1 MQYIK
6 NGKISADTWVHA
18 GADDELPATGGV
30 IVPLAR
36 WAAARDML
44 LARKA
49 PLGVRLAS
57 SESPEKIRADL
68 GRFDLVALEFPIFRD
83 GRAYSYARLL
93 REQYGYKGELR
104 AVGNVLYDQFL
115 FMHRCGFDAYEVQKD
130 ADAERFARALSEF
143 TVRYQ
148 PDADGSPSAIQLR
161 HQPQRNVKNAGSRP

>member
-6 NGKISADTWVHA
+6 NSKISVDEWLHV
-18 GADDELPATGGV
+18 GAEGGLPATGGV
-30 IVPLAR
+30 IVPLVR
-36 WAAARDML
+36 WLASRDAL

-49 PLGVRLAS
+49 PLGLLLAS
-57 SESPEKIRADL
+57 TESPEKIRDDL

-93 REQYGYKGELR
+93 REQYGFKGELR
-104 AVGNVLYDQFL
+104 AVGNVLYDQFS

-130 ADAERFARALSEF
+130 ADALRFVKALSEF

-148 PDADGSPSAIQLR
+148 PDPDGSPSAIQLR

>member
-6 NGKISADTWVHA
+6 NSKISTDEWVHV
-18 GADDELPATGGV
+18 GPEGELPAQGNL

-36 WAAARDML
+36 WQASRDEL

-49 PLGVRLAS
+49 PIGLQLAS
-57 SESPEKIRADL
+57 SEPPELIRDDL
-68 GRFDLVALEFPIFRD
+68 GRFDLIALEFPMFKD

-93 REQYGYKGELR
+93 REQYGFKGELR
-104 AVGNVLYDQFL
+104 AVGNVLYDQFS

-130 ADAERFARALSEF
+130 ADAQRFATALSEF

-148 PDADGSPSAIQLR
+148 PDPDGSPSAIELR
-161 HQPQRNVKNAGSRP
+161 HQPHRNVKSAGSRP

>member
-6 NGKISADTWVHA
+6 NAKISADEWVHVTA
-18 GADDELPATGGV
+18 EGDLPASGKV

-36 WAAARDML
+36 WQSARAEL

-57 SESPEKIRADL
+57 SESPEIIRADL
-68 GRFDLVALEFPIFRD
+68 GRFDLIALEFPIFRD

-93 REQYGYKGELR
+93 REQYGFKGELR
-104 AVGNVLYDQFL
+104 AVGNVLYDQFS
-115 FMHRCGFDAYEVQKD
+115 FMHRCGFDAYEVYKD
-130 ADAERFARALSEF
+130 ADAERFARALLEF

>member
-6 NGKISADTWVHA
+6 NGNITADEWVQV
-18 GADDELPATGGV
+18 GVDGGLPATGGV

-36 WAAARDML
+36 WLASRDEL

-57 SESPEKIRADL
+57 NEPPEKICDDL

-93 REQYGYKGELR
+93 REQYGFKGELR
-104 AVGNVLYDQFL
+104 AVGNVLYDQL
-115 FMHRCGFDAYEVQKD
+115 SFMHRCGFDTYEVQKD
-130 ADAERFARALSEF
+130 IDAQRFAKALSEF

-148 PDADGSPSAIQLR
+148 PDPDGAPSAIQLR
-161 HQPQRNVKNAGSRP
+161 HQPHRNVKNAGSRP